1 MKAMLAILLGVTGLL
16 MSTCGL
22 FFTALGSGN
31 TGIVI
36 ISIPSLA
43 IGALLVWCAF
53 RIWKSRAAA
62 KLTPDE
68 TAAATTKKA
77 TPR

>member
-1 MKAMLAILLGVTGLL
+1 MKAVLAILLGVIGLL

-22 FFTALGSGN
+22 FFTALGNGN

-43 IGALLVWCAF
+43 IGALLVWGAV
-53 RIWKSRAAA
+53 RLWKSRTAA
-62 KLTPDE
+62 KLTSDGR
-68 TAAATTKKA
+68 AAAT
-77 TPR
+77 PRKETRQ